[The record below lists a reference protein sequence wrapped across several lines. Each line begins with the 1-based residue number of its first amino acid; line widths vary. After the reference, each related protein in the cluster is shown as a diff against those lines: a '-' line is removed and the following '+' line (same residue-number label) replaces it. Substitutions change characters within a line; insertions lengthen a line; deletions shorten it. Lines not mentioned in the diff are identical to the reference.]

1 MYRCHERYG
10 KHILFF
16 AGGSRV
22 LGKLVDD
29 ALGNYIRYGPNR
41 LLFNTNTALNSEYL
55 GSAVVG

>member
-1 MYRCHERYG
+1 M
-10 KHILFF
+10 
-16 AGGSRV
+16 